1 LSEKSEIIVRVS
13 LTFFSYHLFSS
24 YLYNQGMSESRKPVR
39 PPSRLGGGAQSRKPQ
54 RNWQQYLIRW
64 GIFLGSAGLILLGL
78 VIVYALVIAKPNL
91 PDLDTITDYNPKVP
105 LRIYTAD
112 NALIGEFG
120 EERRNII
127 AIEEIPSYLK
137 NAVVAIEDERFYE
150 HGGVDYWGVLRAT
163 LANLRGRL
171 AQGASTITMQ
181 VARNF
186 FLTNE
191 KSFTRKIYEVLLAW
205 KIESNLSKEQILELY
220 MNQIYL
226 GQRAY
231 GFSSAAQIYFGKD
244 IQRISI
250 AEAAMLAGLP
260 KAPSAYNPVVNY
272 RRAKIRQ
279 EYILQRMRDL
289 KMITPSQYQS
299 AMTETLHIR
308 GVGREFTTKA
318 DFATEM
324 VRQLLIREYG
334 DGIYTQGMTVITTI
348 RKAEQ
353 DAAYSAVRKG
363 IMDYEL
369 RHKYRGPE
377 GYIKLP
383 DDLTARQRAID
394 NILSDHPSSD
404 DLLAGVVTA
413 VDSKEIQA
421 VIATGDTVTIKGD
434 DLKLG
439 SIALS
444 DKAQPKQ
451 QIKPGAIIRVL
462 PSEGRWVLAQMP
474 QVEAA
479 FVSLDAN
486 NGGIRALVGG
496 FDFNRNK
503 YNRVSQAQR
512 QPGSAFKPFIYAAA
526 LEKGI
531 MPNTLVND
539 APLSISALE
548 TGSQMWSPK
557 NYDGKFEGEMKLR
570 AALAKSKNLVSVR
583 VIRKIGP
590 RYAQDFIQRFGFEA
604 EKHPPYLTMALGA
617 GSVTPLELA
626 TGYGVFANGG
636 YRVEPYLIS
645 KVIDAKGNVLFEA
658 SPQKAGDSNLRVLDA
673 RTAFVMDSLLQEVT
687 KTGTATSARPALG
700 RADIAGKTG
709 TTNESMDAWFAG
721 YQSDVVAVAWMGFD
735 KPKSLGDRE
744 TGGGLALPMWIRYMK
759 TALNGVPEVTRP
771 VPAGV
776 AQQDGDWTIPAF
788 VPFFGRTTTLD

>member
-1 LSEKSEIIVRVS
+1 
-13 LTFFSYHLFSS
+13 
-24 YLYNQGMSESRKPVR
+24 
-39 PPSRLGGGAQSRKPQ
+39 
-54 RNWQQYLIRW
+54 LIRW

-78 VIVYALVIAKPNL
+78 VIVYALVVAKPNL

-205 KIESNLSKEQILELY
+205 KIEANLSKEQILELY

-231 GFSSAAQIYFGKD
+231 GFGSAAQIYFGKD

-299 AMTETLHIR
+299 AMTETLHVR

-324 VRQLLIREYG
+324 VRQLLISEYG

-383 DDLTARQRAID
+383 EDATARQRAID
-394 NILSDHPSSD
+394 DILSDHPSSD
-404 DLLAGVVTA
+404 DLLAGVVIA
-413 VDSKEIQA
+413 ANGKEIQA

-439 SIALS
+439 TVALS

-479 FVSLDAN
+479 FVGLDAN

-512 QPGSAFKPFIYAAA
+512 QPGSSFKPFIYAAA

-539 APLSISALE
+539 APLSISSLE

-557 NYDGKFEGEMKLR
+557 NYDGKFEGQMKLR

-687 KTGTATSARPALG
+687 KSGTATSARPALG
-700 RADIAGKTG
+700 RSDIAGKTG

-721 YQSDVVAVAWMGFD
+721 YQADVVAVAWMGFD

>member
-1 LSEKSEIIVRVS
+1 LSEKSEIFVRVS
-13 LTFFSYHLFSS
+13 LSFFLPLFSS
-24 YLYNQGMSESRKPVR
+24 YLYNQAMSESRKPVR
-39 PPSRLGGGAQSRKPQ
+39 PPSRLGGGAQARKPQ

-78 VIVYALVIAKPNL
+78 VIVYALVVAKPNL

-299 AMTETLHIR
+299 AMTETLHVR

-324 VRQLLIREYG
+324 VRQMLISEYG

-383 DDLTARQRAID
+383 EDSTARQRAID

-404 DLLAGVVTA
+404 DLLAGVVIA
-413 VDSKEIQA
+413 VNPKEIQA

-439 SIALS
+439 TVALS

-462 PSEGRWVLAQMP
+462 PSDGRWVLAQMP

-479 FVSLDAN
+479 FVGLDAN

-512 QPGSAFKPFIYAAA
+512 QPGSSFKPFIYAAA

-557 NYDGKFEGEMKLR
+557 NYDGKFEGQMKLR

-658 SPQKAGDSNLRVLDA
+658 TPQKAGDPNLRALDA

-687 KTGTATSARPALG
+687 KSGTAASARPALG
-700 RADIAGKTG
+700 RSDIAGKTG

-759 TALNGVPEVTRP
+759 TALNGVPESTRP

>member
-1 LSEKSEIIVRVS
+1 
-13 LTFFSYHLFSS
+13 
-24 YLYNQGMSESRKPVR
+24 
-39 PPSRLGGGAQSRKPQ
+39 
-54 RNWQQYLIRW
+54 
-64 GIFLGSAGLILLGL
+64 
-78 VIVYALVIAKPNL
+78 VIVYALVVAKPNL

-205 KIESNLSKEQILELY
+205 KIEANLSKEQILELY

-299 AMTETLHIR
+299 AMTESLHVR

-324 VRQLLIREYG
+324 VRQLLISEYG

-383 DDLTARQRAID
+383 EDSTARQRAID

-404 DLLAGVVTA
+404 DLLAGVVIA
-413 VDSKEIQA
+413 VNPKEIQA

-439 SIALS
+439 TVALS

-462 PSEGRWVLAQMP
+462 PVDGRWVLAQMP

-479 FVSLDAN
+479 FVGLDAN

-512 QPGSAFKPFIYAAA
+512 QPGSSFKPFIYAAA

-531 MPNTLVND
+531 MPNTLAND

-557 NYDGKFEGEMKLR
+557 NYDGKFEGQMKIR
-570 AALAKSKNLVSVR
+570 TALAKSKNLVSVR

-617 GSVTPLELA
+617 GAVTPLELA

-658 SPQKAGDSNLRVLDA
+658 TPQKAGDPNLRALDA

-687 KTGTATSARPALG
+687 KSGTAASARPALG

-759 TALNGVPEVTRP
+759 TALNGVPESTRP

>member
-1 LSEKSEIIVRVS
+1 
-13 LTFFSYHLFSS
+13 
-24 YLYNQGMSESRKPVR
+24 MSESRKPVR

-78 VIVYALVIAKPNL
+78 VIVYALVVAKPNL

-299 AMTETLHIR
+299 AMTESLHVR

-324 VRQLLIREYG
+324 VRQMLISEYG

-383 DDLTARQRAID
+383 EDSTARQRAID

-404 DLLAGVVTA
+404 DLLAGVVIA
-413 VDSKEIQA
+413 VNPKEIQA

-439 SIALS
+439 TVALS

-462 PSEGRWVLAQMP
+462 PLDGRWVLAQMP

-479 FVSLDAN
+479 FVGLDAN

-512 QPGSAFKPFIYAAA
+512 QPGSSFKPFIYAAA

-557 NYDGKFEGEMKLR
+557 NYDGKFEGQMKLR

-658 SPQKAGDSNLRVLDA
+658 TPQKAGDPNLRALDA

-687 KTGTATSARPALG
+687 KSGTAASARPALG
-700 RADIAGKTG
+700 RSDIAGKTG

-759 TALNGVPEVTRP
+759 TALNGVPESTRP

>member
-1 LSEKSEIIVRVS
+1 
-13 LTFFSYHLFSS
+13 
-24 YLYNQGMSESRKPVR
+24 MSESRKPVR
-39 PPSRLGGGAQSRKPQ
+39 PPSRLGGGAQARKPQ

-78 VIVYALVIAKPNL
+78 VIVYALVVAKPNL

-299 AMTETLHIR
+299 AMTETLHVR

-324 VRQLLIREYG
+324 VRQMLISEYG

-383 DDLTARQRAID
+383 EDSTARQRAID

-404 DLLAGVVTA
+404 DLLAGVVIA
-413 VDSKEIQA
+413 VNPKEIQA

-439 SIALS
+439 TVALS

-462 PSEGRWVLAQMP
+462 PLDGRWILAQMP

-479 FVSLDAN
+479 FVGLDAN

-512 QPGSAFKPFIYAAA
+512 QPGSSFKPFIYAAA

-557 NYDGKFEGEMKLR
+557 NYDGKFEGQMKLR

-658 SPQKAGDSNLRVLDA
+658 TPQKAGDPNLRALDA

-687 KTGTATSARPALG
+687 KSGTAASARPALG
-700 RADIAGKTG
+700 RSDIAGKTG

-759 TALNGVPEVTRP
+759 TALNGVPESTRP
-771 VPAGV
+771 VPGGV

>member
-1 LSEKSEIIVRVS
+1 
-13 LTFFSYHLFSS
+13 
-24 YLYNQGMSESRKPVR
+24 MSESRKPVR

-78 VIVYALVIAKPNL
+78 VIVYALVVAKPNL

-220 MNQIYL
+220 MNQSYL

-383 DDLTARQRAID
+383 DDSTARQRAID

-404 DLLAGVVTA
+404 DLLAGVVIA

-439 SIALS
+439 TVALS

-479 FVSLDAN
+479 FVSLDAH

-687 KTGTATSARPALG
+687 KSGTATSARPALG
-700 RADIAGKTG
+700 RSDIAGKTG
-709 TTNESMDAWFAG
+709 TTNESMDTWFAG
-721 YQSDVVAVAWMGFD
+721 YQADVVAVAWMGFD

>member
-1 LSEKSEIIVRVS
+1 
-13 LTFFSYHLFSS
+13 
-24 YLYNQGMSESRKPVR
+24 MSESRKPVR

-78 VIVYALVIAKPNL
+78 VIVYALVVAKPNL

-383 DDLTARQRAID
+383 DDSTARQRAID

-404 DLLAGVVTA
+404 DLLAGVVIA

-439 SIALS
+439 TVALS

-479 FVSLDAN
+479 FVSLDAH

-687 KTGTATSARPALG
+687 KSGTATSARPALG
-700 RADIAGKTG
+700 RSDIAGKTG
-709 TTNESMDAWFAG
+709 TTNESMDTWFAG
-721 YQSDVVAVAWMGFD
+721 YQADVVAVAWMGFD

>member
-1 LSEKSEIIVRVS
+1 
-13 LTFFSYHLFSS
+13 
-24 YLYNQGMSESRKPVR
+24 MSESRKPVR

-54 RNWQQYLIRW
+54 RNLQQYLIRW
-64 GIFLGSAGLILLGL
+64 VIFLGSAGLILLGL
-78 VIVYALVIAKPNL
+78 VIVYALVVAKPNL

-120 EERRNII
+120 EERRNIV

-299 AMTETLHIR
+299 AMIETLHVR

-324 VRQLLIREYG
+324 VRQLLISEYG

-404 DLLAGVVTA
+404 DLLAGVVIA
-413 VDSKEIQA
+413 VNPKEIQA

-439 SIALS
+439 AVALS

-451 QIKPGAIIRVL
+451 QIKTGAIIRVL
-462 PSEGRWVLAQMP
+462 PSDGRWVLAQIP

-479 FVSLDAN
+479 FVSLDTN

-512 QPGSAFKPFIYAAA
+512 QPGSSFKPFIYAAA

-557 NYDGKFEGEMKLR
+557 NYDGKFEGQMTVRE
-570 AALAKSKNLVSVR
+570 ALAKSKNLASVR
-583 VIRKIGP
+583 VIRKIDP

-617 GSVTPLELA
+617 GSVTPLQLA

-645 KVIDAKGNVLFEA
+645 KVIDAKGNILFEA
-658 SPQKAGDSNLRVLDA
+658 SPQKAGDSNLRALDA

-687 KTGTATSARPALG
+687 KTGTAATARPALG

-759 TALNGVPEVTRP
+759 AALNGIPESKRS

-776 AQQDGDWTIPAF
+776 VQQDNDWTIPAF

>member
-1 LSEKSEIIVRVS
+1 
-13 LTFFSYHLFSS
+13 
-24 YLYNQGMSESRKPVR
+24 MSQSRKPVR
-39 PPSRLGGGAQSRKPQ
+39 PPSRLDSGRQRKNESRDW
-54 RNWQQYLIRW
+54 RAYFIRW
-64 GIFLGSAGLILLGL
+64 GFFLGSAGLILIGL
-78 VIVYALVIAKPNL
+78 VIAYALIVARPNL

-120 EERRNII
+120 EERRNVI
-127 AIEEIPSYLK
+127 AINEIPSYLK

-186 FLTNE
+186 FLSNE
-191 KSFTRKIYEVLLAW
+191 KSFSRKIYEVLLAW
-205 KIESNLSKEQILELY
+205 KIEANLSKEQILELY

-244 IQRISI
+244 VREISI

-289 KMITPSQYQS
+289 KMITPNQYEL
-299 AMTETLHIR
+299 ALAETLHVR
-308 GVGREFTTKA
+308 GVGKEFATKA
-318 DFATEM
+318 DYASEM
-324 VRQLLIREYG
+324 VRQLLISEYG

-348 RKAEQ
+348 RRAEQ

-363 IMDYEL
+363 VMDYEL

-383 DDLTARQRAID
+383 DDNTERQRAID
-394 NILSDHPSSD
+394 DVLSDHPSSD
-404 DLLAGVVTA
+404 DLLAGVVIQAT
-413 VDSKEIQA
+413 SKEIQA

-439 SIALS
+439 TIALS

-462 PSEGRWVLAQMP
+462 PSDGRWILAQMP

-479 FVSLDAN
+479 FVALDAHD
-486 NGGIRALVGG
+486 GGIRALVGG
-496 FDFNRNK
+496 FDHNRNK
-503 YNRVSQAQR
+503 FNHVSQAQR
-512 QPGSAFKPFIYAAA
+512 QPGSSFKPFVYAAA

-539 APLSISALE
+539 APLSISSLE
-548 TGSQMWSPK
+548 TGSQMWEPK
-557 NYDGKFEGEMKLR
+557 NYDGKFEGQMRLR
-570 AALAKSKNLVSVR
+570 TALAKSKNLVSVR

-604 EKHPPYLTMALGA
+604 DKHPAYLTMALGA
-617 GSVTPLELA
+617 GSVTPLQLA

-658 SPQKAGDSNLRVLDA
+658 TPPIAGDNKLKVLDS

-687 KTGTATSARPALG
+687 KTGTAATSRPALG
-700 RADIAGKTG
+700 RSDIAGKTG

-721 YQSDVVAVAWMGFD
+721 YNPNVVAVAWIGFD

-759 TALNGVPEVTRP
+759 TALNGTPESGRAVPP
-771 VPAGV
+771 GV
-776 AQQDGDWTIPAF
+776 VQQDGDWTIPEF
-788 VPFFGRTTTLD
+788 TPFFGKTTVLD

>member
-1 LSEKSEIIVRVS
+1 
-13 LTFFSYHLFSS
+13 
-24 YLYNQGMSESRKPVR
+24 MSESRKPVR
-39 PPSRLGGGAQSRKPQ
+39 PPSRLGGGAQTRKPQ

-78 VIVYALVIAKPNL
+78 VIVYALVVAKPNL

-120 EERRNII
+120 EERRNIV

-299 AMTETLHIR
+299 AMTETLHVR

-324 VRQLLIREYG
+324 VRQLLISEYG

-404 DLLAGVVTA
+404 DLLAGVVIA
-413 VDSKEIQA
+413 VNPKEIQA

-439 SIALS
+439 TVALS

-479 FVSLDAN
+479 FVALDAN

-531 MPNTLVND
+531 MPSTLVND

-557 NYDGKFEGEMKLR
+557 NYDGKFEGQMTIR
-570 AALAKSKNLVSVR
+570 SALSKSKNLASVR
-583 VIRKIGP
+583 VIRKIDP

-617 GSVTPLELA
+617 GSVTPLQLA

-645 KVIDAKGNVLFEA
+645 KVIDAKGNILFEA
-658 SPQKAGDSNLRVLDA
+658 SPQKAGDSNLRALDA

-687 KTGTATSARPALG
+687 KTGTAATARPALG
-700 RADIAGKTG
+700 RTDIAGKTG

-721 YQSDVVAVAWMGFD
+721 YQSDVIAVAWMGFD

-744 TGGGLALPMWIRYMK
+744 TGGGLALPMWVRYMK
-759 TALNGVPEVTRP
+759 AALNGLPESKRS

>member
-1 LSEKSEIIVRVS
+1 
-13 LTFFSYHLFSS
+13 
-24 YLYNQGMSESRKPVR
+24 MSESRKPVR

-78 VIVYALVIAKPNL
+78 VIVYALVVAKPNL

-137 NAVVAIEDERFYE
+137 NAVVAIEDERFYT

-231 GFSSAAQIYFGKD
+231 GFGSAAQIYFGKD

-324 VRQLLIREYG
+324 VRQLLISEYG

-348 RKAEQ
+348 KKAEQ

-369 RHKYRGPE
+369 RNKYRGPE

-383 DDLTARQRAID
+383 EDLTARQRAID
-394 NILSDHPSSD
+394 NALSDHPSSD
-404 DLLAGVVTA
+404 DLLAGVVIA
-413 VDSKEIQA
+413 VNPKEIQA

-439 SIALS
+439 TVALS

-474 QVEAA
+474 RVEAA
-479 FVSLDAN
+479 FVSLDTN
-486 NGGIRALVGG
+486 SGGIRALVGG

-512 QPGSAFKPFIYAAA
+512 QPGSSFKPFIYAAA

-557 NYDGKFEGEMKLR
+557 NYDGKFEGQMKIR
-570 AALAKSKNLVSVR
+570 VALAKSKNLASVR

-617 GSVTPLELA
+617 GSVTPLQIA

-658 SPQKAGDSNLRVLDA
+658 TPQKAGDPNLRALDA

-687 KTGTATSARPALG
+687 KTGTAASARSALG
-700 RADIAGKTG
+700 RSDIAGKTG
-709 TTNESMDAWFAG
+709 TTNDSMDAWFAG
-721 YQSDVVAVAWMGFD
+721 YHSDVVAVAWMGFD

-759 TALNGVPEVTRP
+759 TALNGVPESTRP

-776 AQQDGDWTIPAF
+776 VQQDGDWTIPAF

>member
-1 LSEKSEIIVRVS
+1 M
-13 LTFFSYHLFSS
+13 SS
-24 YLYNQGMSESRKPVR
+24 SRTPVR
-39 PPSRLGGGAQSRKPQ
+39 PPSRLGGGRQPRNSQ
-54 RNWQQYLIRW
+54 RDWRQYMIRW
-64 GIFLGSAGLILLGL
+64 GIFLGSAGLILIGL
-78 VIVYALVIAKPNL
+78 VIAYALIIAKPNL
-91 PDLDTITDYNPKVP
+91 PDLDTITDYKPKVP

-120 EERRNII
+120 EERRSVMSIQEMP
-127 AIEEIPSYLK
+127 AYLK

-171 AQGASTITMQ
+171 SQGASTITMQ

-191 KSFTRKIYEVLLAW
+191 KSFSRKIYEVLLAW
-205 KIESNLSKEQILELY
+205 KIEANLPKEKILELY

-231 GFSSAAQIYFGKD
+231 GFASAAQIYFGKD
-244 IQRISI
+244 IREISI

-289 KMITPSQYQS
+289 KMITQSQYESGMQ
-299 AMTETLHIR
+299 ETLHVR
-308 GVGREFTTKA
+308 GVGKEFLTKA
-318 DFATEM
+318 DYAAEM
-324 VRQLLIREYG
+324 ARQLLISEYG
-334 DGIYTQGMTVITTI
+334 DSIYTQGMTVITTI
-348 RKAEQ
+348 RKSEQ

-377 GYIKLP
+377 GYINLP
-383 DDLTARQRAID
+383 DGSVEKQRAID
-394 NILSDHPSSD
+394 DALSDHPSSD
-404 DLLAGVVTA
+404 DLLAGVVTE
-413 VDSKEIQA
+413 VNTKEIKV
-421 VIATGDTVTIKGD
+421 VIATGDTISIKGD

-439 SIALS
+439 SVALS
-444 DKAQPKQ
+444 EKAQPKQ

-462 PSEGRWVLAQMP
+462 PSDGRWVLAQMP

-479 FVSLDAN
+479 FVALDTHD
-486 NGGIRALVGG
+486 GGIRALVGG
-496 FDFNRNK
+496 FDHNRNK
-503 YNRVSQAQR
+503 FNHVSQAQR
-512 QPGSAFKPFIYAAA
+512 QPGSSFKPFVYAAA
-526 LEKGI
+526 IEKGI
-531 MPNTLVND
+531 MPNTIVND
-539 APLSISALE
+539 APLSISGLE
-548 TGSQMWSPK
+548 TGGQMWEPK
-557 NYDGKFEGEMKLR
+557 NYDGKFEGHMRLR
-570 AALAKSKNLVSVR
+570 TALAKSKNLVSVR
-583 VIRKIGP
+583 VIRKIGA
-590 RYAQDFIQRFGFEA
+590 RYAQDYIQRFGFEP

-617 GSVTPLELA
+617 GSVTPLQLA

-645 KVIDAKGNVLFEA
+645 KVLDAKGNVLFEA
-658 SPQKAGDSNLRVLDA
+658 APQKSGDSQLKVLDS

-687 KTGTATSARPALG
+687 KTGTAASARPALG
-700 RADIAGKTG
+700 RSDIAGKTG

-721 YQSDVVAVAWMGFD
+721 YHPNIVAVAWIGFD

-744 TGGGLALPMWIRYMK
+744 TGGGLALPM
-759 TALNGVPEVTRP
+759 
-771 VPAGV
+771 
-776 AQQDGDWTIPAF
+776 
-788 VPFFGRTTTLD
+788 

>member
-1 LSEKSEIIVRVS
+1 
-13 LTFFSYHLFSS
+13 
-24 YLYNQGMSESRKPVR
+24 
-39 PPSRLGGGAQSRKPQ
+39 
-54 RNWQQYLIRW
+54 
-64 GIFLGSAGLILLGL
+64 
-78 VIVYALVIAKPNL
+78 
-91 PDLDTITDYNPKVP
+91 
-105 LRIYTAD
+105 
-112 NALIGEFG
+112 
-120 EERRNII
+120 
-127 AIEEIPSYLK
+127 
-137 NAVVAIEDERFYE
+137 
-150 HGGVDYWGVLRAT
+150 
-163 LANLRGRL
+163 
-171 AQGASTITMQ
+171 
-181 VARNF
+181 
-186 FLTNE
+186 
-191 KSFTRKIYEVLLAW
+191 
-205 KIESNLSKEQILELY
+205 
-220 MNQIYL
+220 
-226 GQRAY
+226 
-231 GFSSAAQIYFGKD
+231 
-244 IQRISI
+244 
-250 AEAAMLAGLP
+250 
-260 KAPSAYNPVVNY
+260 
-272 RRAKIRQ
+272 
-279 EYILQRMRDL
+279 
-289 KMITPSQYQS
+289 
-299 AMTETLHIR
+299 
-308 GVGREFTTKA
+308 
-318 DFATEM
+318 
-324 VRQLLIREYG
+324 
-334 DGIYTQGMTVITTI
+334 
-348 RKAEQ
+348 
-353 DAAYSAVRKG
+353 
-363 IMDYEL
+363 MDYEL

-383 DDLTARQRAID
+383 EDSTARQRAID

-404 DLLAGVVTA
+404 DLLAGVVIA
-413 VDSKEIQA
+413 VNPKEIQA

-439 SIALS
+439 TVALS

-479 FVSLDAN
+479 FVGLDAN

-512 QPGSAFKPFIYAAA
+512 QPGSSFKPFIYAAA

-539 APLSISALE
+539 APLSISSLE

-557 NYDGKFEGEMKLR
+557 NYDGKFEGQMKLR

-658 SPQKAGDSNLRVLDA
+658 SPQKAGDPNLRALDA

-687 KTGTATSARPALG
+687 KSGTAASARPALG
-700 RADIAGKTG
+700 RSDVAGKTG

-759 TALNGVPEVTRP
+759 TALNGVPESTRQ

>member
-1 LSEKSEIIVRVS
+1 
-13 LTFFSYHLFSS
+13 
-24 YLYNQGMSESRKPVR
+24 
-39 PPSRLGGGAQSRKPQ
+39 
-54 RNWQQYLIRW
+54 
-64 GIFLGSAGLILLGL
+64 
-78 VIVYALVIAKPNL
+78 
-91 PDLDTITDYNPKVP
+91 
-105 LRIYTAD
+105 
-112 NALIGEFG
+112 
-120 EERRNII
+120 
-127 AIEEIPSYLK
+127 
-137 NAVVAIEDERFYE
+137 
-150 HGGVDYWGVLRAT
+150 
-163 LANLRGRL
+163 
-171 AQGASTITMQ
+171 MQ

-205 KIESNLSKEQILELY
+205 KIEANLSKEQILELY

-299 AMTETLHIR
+299 AMTESLHVR

-324 VRQLLIREYG
+324 VRQLLISEYG

-383 DDLTARQRAID
+383 EDSTARQRAID

-404 DLLAGVVTA
+404 DLLAGVVIA
-413 VDSKEIQA
+413 VNPKEIQA
-421 VIATGDTVTIKGD
+421 VIATGDTVTIKDD

-439 SIALS
+439 TVALS

-462 PSEGRWVLAQMP
+462 PVDGRWVLAQMP

-479 FVSLDAN
+479 FVGLDAN

-512 QPGSAFKPFIYAAA
+512 QPGSSFKPFIYAAA

-531 MPNTLVND
+531 MPNTLAND

-557 NYDGKFEGEMKLR
+557 NYDGKFEGQMKIR
-570 AALAKSKNLVSVR
+570 TALAKSKNLVSVR

-617 GSVTPLELA
+617 GAVTPLELA

-658 SPQKAGDSNLRVLDA
+658 TPQKAGDPNLRALDA

-687 KTGTATSARPALG
+687 KSGTAASARPALG

-759 TALNGVPEVTRP
+759 TALNGVPESTRP

>member
-1 LSEKSEIIVRVS
+1 
-13 LTFFSYHLFSS
+13 
-24 YLYNQGMSESRKPVR
+24 MSESRKPVR

-78 VIVYALVIAKPNL
+78 VIVYALVVAKPNL
-91 PDLDTITDYNPKVP
+91 PDLDTITDYKPKVP

-127 AIEEIPSYLK
+127 AIEDIPSYLK

-171 AQGASTITMQ
+171 SQGASTITMQ

-205 KIESNLSKEQILELY
+205 KIEANLSKEQILELY

-299 AMTETLHIR
+299 AMTETLHVR

-324 VRQLLIREYG
+324 VRQLLISEYG
-334 DGIYTQGMTVITTI
+334 DGIYTQGMTVITTL

-394 NILSDHPSSD
+394 NVLSDHPSSD
-404 DLLAGVVTA
+404 DLLAGVVIA
-413 VDSKEIQA
+413 VNPKEIQA

-439 SIALS
+439 TVALS
-444 DKAQPKQ
+444 EKAQPKQ

-462 PSEGRWVLAQMP
+462 PSDGRWILAQMP

-479 FVSLDAN
+479 FVALDAN

-512 QPGSAFKPFIYAAA
+512 QPGSSFKPFIYAAA

-557 NYDGKFEGEMKLR
+557 NYDGKFEGQMKIR

-636 YRVEPYLIS
+636 FRVDPYLIS

-658 SPQKAGDSNLRVLDA
+658 TPQKAGDPNLRALDA

-687 KTGTATSARPALG
+687 KSGTAASARPALG

-759 TALNGVPEVTRP
+759 TALNGVPESTRP

-776 AQQDGDWTIPAF
+776 SQQDGDWTIPAF
-788 VPFFGRTTTLD
+788 VPFFGRTSTLD

>member
-1 LSEKSEIIVRVS
+1 M
-13 LTFFSYHLFSS
+13 
-24 YLYNQGMSESRKPVR
+24 NQPRQPVR
-39 PPSRLGGGAQSRKPQ
+39 PPSRLGGNNQPRRQTKDW
-54 RNWQQYLIRW
+54 REHFVRW
-64 GIFLGSAGLILLGL
+64 GIFLGSAGLILIGL
-78 VIVYALVIAKPNL
+78 VIAYALIVARPNL
-91 PDLDTITDYNPKVP
+91 PDLETITDYKPKVP

-120 EERRNII
+120 EERRNLV
-127 AIEEIPSYLK
+127 AIKDMPEYLK

-163 LANLRGRL
+163 LANLRGHL
-171 AQGASTITMQ
+171 SQGASTITMQ

-186 FLTNE
+186 FLSNE
-191 KSFTRKIYEVLLAW
+191 KSFSRKIYEVLLAW
-205 KIESNLSKEQILELY
+205 KIEANLSKDKILELY

-226 GQRAY
+226 GQRSY
-231 GFSSAAQIYFGKD
+231 GFASAAQIYFGKD
-244 IQRISI
+244 VREISI

-289 KMITPSQYQS
+289 HMISPAQYE
-299 AMTETLHIR
+299 AALAETLHVR
-308 GVGREFTTKA
+308 GVGKE
-318 DFATEM
+318 FATKSDYASEM
-324 VRQLLIREYG
+324 VRQLLISEYG
-334 DGIYTQGMTVITTI
+334 DSIYTQGMTVITTI

-353 DAAYSAVRKG
+353 EAAYAAVRKG
-363 IMDYEL
+363 IMDYEI

-383 DDLTARQRAID
+383 EGNVERQRAID
-394 NILSDHPSSD
+394 DALSDHSSSD
-404 DLLAGVVTA
+404 DLLAGVVIDA
-413 VDSKEIQA
+413 DPKQIRA
-421 VIATGDTVTIKGD
+421 VIATGDLVTIRGE

-439 SIALS
+439 AVALS

-451 QIKPGAIIRVL
+451 QIRPGAIIRVI
-462 PSEGRWVLAQMP
+462 PVEGRWALAQMP

-479 FVSLDAN
+479 FVALDTHD
-486 NGGIRALVGG
+486 GGIRALVGG
-496 FDFNRNK
+496 FDQARNQFNH
-503 YNRVSQAQR
+503 VSQAQR
-512 QPGSAFKPFIYAAA
+512 QPGSSFKPFIYAAA

-531 MPNTLVND
+531 MPNTLIND
-539 APLSISALE
+539 APLSISGLE
-548 TGSQMWSPK
+548 TGGQMWEPK
-557 NYDGKFEGEMKLR
+557 NYDGKFEGYMR
-570 AALAKSKNLVSVR
+570 MRTALAKSKNLVSVR
-583 VIRKIGP
+583 VIRKIGA
-590 RYAQDFIQRFGFEA
+590 RYAQDYIQRFGFEA

-617 GSVTPLELA
+617 GSVTPLQLA

-636 YRVEPYLIS
+636 YRVDPYLIS

-658 SPQKAGDSNLRVLDA
+658 TPTVAGDSNLKVLDS

-687 KTGTATSARPALG
+687 KTGTAASARVTLA
-700 RADIAGKTG
+700 RNDIAGKTG

-721 YQSDVVAVAWMGFD
+721 YHPNIVAVAWIGFD

-759 TALNGVPEVTRP
+759 TALNGMPEVDRRP
-771 VPAGV
+771 PPGV
-776 AQQDGDWTIPAF
+776 SQQDGDWVIPEF
-788 VPFFGRTTTLD
+788 MPTFGRTQTLD

>member
-1 LSEKSEIIVRVS
+1 
-13 LTFFSYHLFSS
+13 
-24 YLYNQGMSESRKPVR
+24 
-39 PPSRLGGGAQSRKPQ
+39 
-54 RNWQQYLIRW
+54 
-64 GIFLGSAGLILLGL
+64 
-78 VIVYALVIAKPNL
+78 VIAYALIVARPNL
-91 PDLDTITDYNPKVP
+91 PDLDTITDYKPKVP

-120 EERRNII
+120 EERRNVI
-127 AIEEIPSYLK
+127 AINEIPSYLK

-186 FLTNE
+186 FLSNE
-191 KSFTRKIYEVLLAW
+191 KSFSRKIYEVLLAW
-205 KIESNLSKEQILELY
+205 KIEANLSKEQILELY

-244 IQRISI
+244 VREISI

-289 KMITPSQYQS
+289 KMITPNQYEL
-299 AMTETLHIR
+299 ALAETLHVR
-308 GVGREFTTKA
+308 GVGKEFATKA
-318 DFATEM
+318 DYAAEM
-324 VRQLLIREYG
+324 VRQLLISEYG
-334 DGIYTQGMTVITTI
+334 DSIYTQGMTVITTI
-348 RKAEQ
+348 RRAEQ

-363 IMDYEL
+363 VMDYEL

-383 DDLTARQRAID
+383 DDNTERQRAID
-394 NILSDHPSSD
+394 DVLSDHPSSD
-404 DLLAGVVTA
+404 DLLAGVVIQA
-413 VDSKEIQA
+413 SPKEIQA

-439 SIALS
+439 SVALS
-444 DKAQPKQ
+444 EKAQPKQ
-451 QIKPGAIIRVL
+451 QIRPGAIIRVL

-479 FVSLDAN
+479 FVALDAHD
-486 NGGIRALVGG
+486 GGIRALVGG
-496 FDFNRNK
+496 FDHNRNK
-503 YNRVSQAQR
+503 FNHVSQAQR
-512 QPGSAFKPFIYAAA
+512 QPGSSFKPFVYAAA

-539 APLSISALE
+539 APLSISSLE
-548 TGSQMWSPK
+548 TGSQMWEPK
-557 NYDGKFEGEMKLR
+557 NYDGKFEGQMRLR
-570 AALAKSKNLVSVR
+570 TALAKSKNLVSVR

-590 RYAQDFIQRFGFEA
+590 RYAQDYIQRFGFEA
-604 EKHPPYLTMALGA
+604 DKHPAYLTMALGA
-617 GSVTPLELA
+617 GSVTPLQLA

-658 SPQKAGDSNLRVLDA
+658 TPSIAGDSKLKVLDS

-687 KTGTATSARPALG
+687 KTGTAATARPALG
-700 RADIAGKTG
+700 RSDIAGKTG

-721 YQSDVVAVAWMGFD
+721 YNPNVVAVAWIGFD

-759 TALNGVPEVTRP
+759 TALSGTPESGRAVPPGVV
-771 VPAGV
+771 
-776 AQQDGDWTIPAF
+776 QQDGDWTIPEF
-788 VPFFGRTTTLD
+788 TPFFGKTTVLD

>member
-1 LSEKSEIIVRVS
+1 
-13 LTFFSYHLFSS
+13 
-24 YLYNQGMSESRKPVR
+24 MSQSRQPVR
-39 PPSRLGGGAQSRKPQ
+39 PPSRLGSGRHRKNESRDW
-54 RNWQQYLIRW
+54 RAYFIRW
-64 GIFLGSAGLILLGL
+64 GFFLGSAGLILIGL
-78 VIVYALVIAKPNL
+78 VIAYALIVARPNL
-91 PDLDTITDYNPKVP
+91 PDLDTITDYKPKVP

-120 EERRNII
+120 EERRNVI
-127 AIEEIPSYLK
+127 AINEIPSYLK

-186 FLTNE
+186 FLSNE
-191 KSFTRKIYEVLLAW
+191 KSFSRKIYEVLLAW
-205 KIESNLSKEQILELY
+205 KIEANLSKEQILELY

-244 IQRISI
+244 VREISI

-289 KMITPSQYQS
+289 KMITPNQYEL
-299 AMTETLHIR
+299 ALTETLHVR
-308 GVGREFTTKA
+308 GVGKEFATKA
-318 DFATEM
+318 DYAAEM
-324 VRQLLIREYG
+324 VRQLLISEYG
-334 DGIYTQGMTVITTI
+334 DSIYTQGMTVYTTI
-348 RKAEQ
+348 RRAEQ

-363 IMDYEL
+363 VMDYEL

-383 DDLTARQRAID
+383 DGNTERQRAID
-394 NILSDHPSSD
+394 DVLSDHPSSD
-404 DLLAGVVTA
+404 DLLAGVVIQA
-413 VDSKEIQA
+413 SPKEIQA
-421 VIATGDTVTIKGD
+421 VIATGDTVIIKGE

-439 SIALS
+439 SVALS

-451 QIKPGAIIRVL
+451 QIRPGAIIRVL
-462 PSEGRWVLAQMP
+462 PSDGRWILAQMP

-479 FVSLDAN
+479 FVALDARD
-486 NGGIRALVGG
+486 GGIRALVGG
-496 FDFNRNK
+496 FDHNRNK
-503 YNRVSQAQR
+503 FNHVSQAQR
-512 QPGSAFKPFIYAAA
+512 QPGSSFKPFVYAAA

-539 APLSISALE
+539 APLSISSLE
-548 TGSQMWSPK
+548 TGSQMWEPK
-557 NYDGKFEGEMKLR
+557 NYDGKFEGQMRLR
-570 AALAKSKNLVSVR
+570 TALAKSKNLVSVR

-590 RYAQDFIQRFGFEA
+590 RYAQDYIQRFGFEA
-604 EKHPPYLTMALGA
+604 DKHPAYLTMALGA
-617 GSVTPLELA
+617 GSVTPLQLA

-658 SPQKAGDSNLRVLDA
+658 TPSIAGDSKLKVLDS

-687 KTGTATSARPALG
+687 KTGTAASSRPALG
-700 RADIAGKTG
+700 RSDIAGKTG

-721 YQSDVVAVAWMGFD
+721 YNPNVVAVAWIGFD

-759 TALNGVPEVTRP
+759 TALNGTPESGRTVPP
-771 VPAGV
+771 GV
-776 AQQDGDWTIPAF
+776 VQQDGDWTIPEF
-788 VPFFGRTTTLD
+788 TPFFGRTSVLD

>member
-1 LSEKSEIIVRVS
+1 
-13 LTFFSYHLFSS
+13 
-24 YLYNQGMSESRKPVR
+24 MSESRKHVR
-39 PPSRLGGGAQSRKPQ
+39 PPSRLGGGTQSRKPQ

-78 VIVYALVIAKPNL
+78 VIVYALVVAKPNL

-205 KIESNLSKEQILELY
+205 KIEANLSKEQILELY

-231 GFSSAAQIYFGKD
+231 GFGSAAQIYFGKD

-299 AMTETLHIR
+299 AMTETLHVR

-324 VRQLLIREYG
+324 VRQLLISEYG

-383 DDLTARQRAID
+383 EDATARQRAID
-394 NILSDHPSSD
+394 DILSDHPSSD
-404 DLLAGVVTA
+404 DLLAGVVIA
-413 VDSKEIQA
+413 ANGKEIQA

-439 SIALS
+439 TVALS

-479 FVSLDAN
+479 FVGLDAN

-512 QPGSAFKPFIYAAA
+512 QPGSSFKPFIYAAA

-539 APLSISALE
+539 APLSISSLE

-557 NYDGKFEGEMKLR
+557 NYDGKFEGQMKLR

-583 VIRKIGP
+583 VIRKISP

-658 SPQKAGDSNLRVLDA
+658 SPQKAGDPNLRALDA

-687 KTGTATSARPALG
+687 KSGTAASARPALG
-700 RADIAGKTG
+700 RSDIAGKTG

-759 TALNGVPEVTRP
+759 TALNGVPESSRP

-776 AQQDGDWTIPAF
+776 AQQDGDWTIPEF
-788 VPFFGRTTTLD
+788 VPFFGRTSTLD

>member
-1 LSEKSEIIVRVS
+1 
-13 LTFFSYHLFSS
+13 
-24 YLYNQGMSESRKPVR
+24 MSESRKPVR

-54 RNWQQYLIRW
+54 RNLQQYLIRW
-64 GIFLGSAGLILLGL
+64 VIFLGSAGLILLGL
-78 VIVYALVIAKPNL
+78 VIVYALVVAKPNL

-120 EERRNII
+120 EERRNIV

-299 AMTETLHIR
+299 AMIETLHVR

-324 VRQLLIREYG
+324 VRQLLISEYG

-404 DLLAGVVTA
+404 DLLAGVVIA
-413 VDSKEIQA
+413 VNPKEIQA

-439 SIALS
+439 AVALS

-451 QIKPGAIIRVL
+451 QIKTGAIIRVL
-462 PSEGRWVLAQMP
+462 PSDGRWVLAQIP

-479 FVSLDAN
+479 FVSLDTN

-512 QPGSAFKPFIYAAA
+512 QPGSSFKPFIYAAA

-557 NYDGKFEGEMKLR
+557 NYDGKFEGQMTVRE
-570 AALAKSKNLVSVR
+570 ALAKSKNLASVR
-583 VIRKIGP
+583 VIRKIDP

-617 GSVTPLELA
+617 GSVTPLQLA

-658 SPQKAGDSNLRVLDA
+658 SPQKAGDANLRALDA

-687 KTGTATSARPALG
+687 KTGTAATARPALG

-759 TALNGVPEVTRP
+759 AALNGIPESKRS

-776 AQQDGDWTIPAF
+776 VQQDNDWTIPAF

>member
-1 LSEKSEIIVRVS
+1 
-13 LTFFSYHLFSS
+13 
-24 YLYNQGMSESRKPVR
+24 
-39 PPSRLGGGAQSRKPQ
+39 
-54 RNWQQYLIRW
+54 
-64 GIFLGSAGLILLGL
+64 
-78 VIVYALVIAKPNL
+78 
-91 PDLDTITDYNPKVP
+91 
-105 LRIYTAD
+105 
-112 NALIGEFG
+112 
-120 EERRNII
+120 
-127 AIEEIPSYLK
+127 
-137 NAVVAIEDERFYE
+137 
-150 HGGVDYWGVLRAT
+150 
-163 LANLRGRL
+163 
-171 AQGASTITMQ
+171 
-181 VARNF
+181 
-186 FLTNE
+186 
-191 KSFTRKIYEVLLAW
+191 LLAW

-383 DDLTARQRAID
+383 DDSTARQRAID

-404 DLLAGVVTA
+404 DLLAGVVIA

-439 SIALS
+439 TVALS

-687 KTGTATSARPALG
+687 KSGTATSARPALG
-700 RADIAGKTG
+700 RSDIAGKTG

-721 YQSDVVAVAWMGFD
+721 YQADVVAVAWMGFD

>member
-1 LSEKSEIIVRVS
+1 
-13 LTFFSYHLFSS
+13 
-24 YLYNQGMSESRKPVR
+24 MSESRKPVR

>member
-1 LSEKSEIIVRVS
+1 M
-13 LTFFSYHLFSS
+13 SS
-24 YLYNQGMSESRKPVR
+24 SRTPVR
-39 PPSRLGGGAQSRKPQ
+39 PPSRLGGGRQPRNSQ
-54 RNWQQYLIRW
+54 RDWRQYMIRW
-64 GIFLGSAGLILLGL
+64 GIFLGSAGLILIGL
-78 VIVYALVIAKPNL
+78 VIAYALIIAKPNL
-91 PDLDTITDYNPKVP
+91 PDLDTITDYKPKVP

-120 EERRNII
+120 EERRSVMSIQEMP
-127 AIEEIPSYLK
+127 AYLK

-171 AQGASTITMQ
+171 SQGASTITMQ

-191 KSFTRKIYEVLLAW
+191 KSFSRKIYEVLLAW
-205 KIESNLSKEQILELY
+205 KIEANLPKEKILELY

-231 GFSSAAQIYFGKD
+231 GFASAAQIYFGKD
-244 IQRISI
+244 IREISI

-289 KMITPSQYQS
+289 KMITQSQYESGLQ
-299 AMTETLHIR
+299 ETLHVR
-308 GVGREFTTKA
+308 GVGKEFLTKA
-318 DFATEM
+318 DYAAEM
-324 VRQLLIREYG
+324 ARQLLISEYG
-334 DGIYTQGMTVITTI
+334 DSIYTQGMTVITTI
-348 RKAEQ
+348 RKSEQ

-377 GYIKLP
+377 GYINLP
-383 DDLTARQRAID
+383 EGSVEKQRAID
-394 NILSDHPSSD
+394 DALSDHPSSD
-404 DLLAGVVTA
+404 DLLAGVVTE
-413 VDSKEIQA
+413 VNSKEIKV
-421 VIATGDTVTIKGD
+421 VIATGDTISIKGD

-444 DKAQPKQ
+444 EKAQPKQ

-462 PSEGRWVLAQMP
+462 PSDGRWVLAQMP

-479 FVSLDAN
+479 FVALDTHD
-486 NGGIRALVGG
+486 GGIRALVGG
-496 FDFNRNK
+496 FDHNRNK
-503 YNRVSQAQR
+503 FNHVSQAQR
-512 QPGSAFKPFIYAAA
+512 QPGSSFKPFVYAAA
-526 LEKGI
+526 IEKGI
-531 MPNTLVND
+531 MPNTIVND
-539 APLSISALE
+539 APLSISGLE
-548 TGSQMWSPK
+548 TGGQMWEPK
-557 NYDGKFEGEMKLR
+557 NYDGKFEGQIRLR
-570 AALAKSKNLVSVR
+570 TALAKSKNLVSVR
-583 VIRKIGP
+583 VIRKIGA
-590 RYAQDFIQRFGFEA
+590 RYAQDYIQRFGFEP

-617 GSVTPLELA
+617 GSVTPLQLA

-645 KVIDAKGNVLFEA
+645 KVLDAKGNVLFEA
-658 SPQKAGDSNLRVLDA
+658 TPQKSGDSQLKVLDS

-687 KTGTATSARPALG
+687 KTGTAASARPALG
-700 RADIAGKTG
+700 RSDIAGKTG

-721 YQSDVVAVAWMGFD
+721 YHPNIVAVAWIGFD

-744 TGGGLALPMWIRYMK
+744 TGGGLALPMWTRYMK
-759 TALNGVPEVTRP
+759 TALSGMPESPRTP
-771 VPAGV
+771 PAGV
-776 AQQDGDWTIPAF
+776 SQQDGDWVIPEF
-788 VPFFGRTTTLD
+788 VPFLGRTTVLE

>member
-1 LSEKSEIIVRVS
+1 
-13 LTFFSYHLFSS
+13 
-24 YLYNQGMSESRKPVR
+24 MSESRKPVR
-39 PPSRLGGGAQSRKPQ
+39 PPSRLGGGVQSRKPQ

-78 VIVYALVIAKPNL
+78 VIVYALVVAKPNL

-137 NAVVAIEDERFYE
+137 NAVVAIEDERFYT

-231 GFSSAAQIYFGKD
+231 GFGSAAQIYFGKD

-324 VRQLLIREYG
+324 VRQLLISEYG

-348 RKAEQ
+348 KKAEQ

-369 RHKYRGPE
+369 RNKYRGPE

-383 DDLTARQRAID
+383 EDLTARQRAID
-394 NILSDHPSSD
+394 NALSDHPSSD
-404 DLLAGVVTA
+404 DLLAGVVIA
-413 VDSKEIQA
+413 VNPKEIQA

-439 SIALS
+439 TVALS

-474 QVEAA
+474 RVEAA
-479 FVSLDAN
+479 FVSLDTN
-486 NGGIRALVGG
+486 SGGIRALVGG

-512 QPGSAFKPFIYAAA
+512 QPGSSFKPFIYAAA

-557 NYDGKFEGEMKLR
+557 NYDGKFEGQMKIR
-570 AALAKSKNLVSVR
+570 VALAKSKNLASVR

-617 GSVTPLELA
+617 GSVTPLQIA

-658 SPQKAGDSNLRVLDA
+658 TPQKAGDPNLRALDA

-687 KTGTATSARPALG
+687 KTGTAASARSALG
-700 RADIAGKTG
+700 RSDIAGKTG
-709 TTNESMDAWFAG
+709 TTNDSMDAWFAG
-721 YQSDVVAVAWMGFD
+721 YHSDVVAVAWMGFD

-759 TALNGVPEVTRP
+759 TALNGVPESTRP

-776 AQQDGDWTIPAF
+776 VQQDGDWTIPAF

>member
-1 LSEKSEIIVRVS
+1 
-13 LTFFSYHLFSS
+13 
-24 YLYNQGMSESRKPVR
+24 MSESRKPVR

-54 RNWQQYLIRW
+54 RNLQQYLIRW
-64 GIFLGSAGLILLGL
+64 VIFLGSAGLILLGL
-78 VIVYALVIAKPNL
+78 VIVYALVVAKPNL

-120 EERRNII
+120 EERRNIV

-299 AMTETLHIR
+299 AMIETLHVR

-324 VRQLLIREYG
+324 VRQLLISEYG

-404 DLLAGVVTA
+404 DLLAGVVIA
-413 VDSKEIQA
+413 VNPKEIQA

-439 SIALS
+439 AVALS

-451 QIKPGAIIRVL
+451 QIKTGAIIRVL
-462 PSEGRWVLAQMP
+462 PSDGRWVLAQIP

-479 FVSLDAN
+479 FVSLDTN

-512 QPGSAFKPFIYAAA
+512 QPGSSFKPFIYAAA

-557 NYDGKFEGEMKLR
+557 NYDGKFEGQMTVRE
-570 AALAKSKNLVSVR
+570 ALAKSKNLASVR
-583 VIRKIGP
+583 VIRKIDP

-617 GSVTPLELA
+617 GSVTPLQLA

-636 YRVEPYLIS
+636 YRVEPYLIN

-658 SPQKAGDSNLRVLDA
+658 SPQKAGDANLRVLDA

-687 KTGTATSARPALG
+687 KTGTAATARSALG

-759 TALNGVPEVTRP
+759 AALNGIPESKRS

-776 AQQDGDWTIPAF
+776 VQQDNDWTIPAF

>member
-1 LSEKSEIIVRVS
+1 
-13 LTFFSYHLFSS
+13 
-24 YLYNQGMSESRKPVR
+24 MSESRKPVR
-39 PPSRLGGGAQSRKPQ
+39 PPSRLGRGAQSRKPR

-64 GIFLGSAGLILLGL
+64 GVFLGSAGLILLGL
-78 VIVYALVIAKPNL
+78 VIVYALVVAKPNL

-120 EERRNII
+120 EERRNIV

-205 KIESNLSKEQILELY
+205 KIEANLSKEQILELY

-299 AMTETLHIR
+299 AMTESLHVR
-308 GVGREFTTKA
+308 GIGKEFTTKA

-324 VRQLLIREYG
+324 VRQLLIGEYG
-334 DGIYTQGMTVITTI
+334 DSIYTQGMTVITTI
-348 RKAEQ
+348 KKAEQ

-377 GYIKLP
+377 GFIKLP
-383 DDLTARQRAID
+383 EDLTARQRAID

-404 DLLAGVVTA
+404 DLLAGVVIA
-413 VDSKEIQA
+413 VNPKEIQA

-439 SIALS
+439 TVALS

-462 PSEGRWVLAQMP
+462 PVDGRWALAQMP

-512 QPGSAFKPFIYAAA
+512 QPGSSFKPFIYAAA

-557 NYDGKFEGEMKLR
+557 NYDGKFEGQMKLR

-617 GSVTPLELA
+617 GAVTPLQIA

-658 SPQKAGDSNLRVLDA
+658 TPQKAGDPNLRALDA

-687 KTGTATSARPALG
+687 KTGTAASARPALG
-700 RADIAGKTG
+700 RSDIAGKTG

-721 YQSDVVAVAWMGFD
+721 YQSEVVAVAWMGFD

-759 TALNGVPEVTRP
+759 TALNGIPESTRP

-776 AQQDGDWTIPAF
+776 AQQDGDWTIPEF
-788 VPFFGRTTTLD
+788 IPFFDRTTTLD

>member
-1 LSEKSEIIVRVS
+1 
-13 LTFFSYHLFSS
+13 
-24 YLYNQGMSESRKPVR
+24 MSESRKPVR

-78 VIVYALVIAKPNL
+78 VIVYALVVAKPNL

-383 DDLTARQRAID
+383 DDSTARQRAID

-404 DLLAGVVTA
+404 DLLAGVVIA

-439 SIALS
+439 TVALS

-479 FVSLDAN
+479 FVSLDAH

-570 AALAKSKNLVSVR
+570 AALAKSKNLASVR

-687 KTGTATSARPALG
+687 KSGTATSARPALG
-700 RADIAGKTG
+700 RSDIAGKTG

-721 YQSDVVAVAWMGFD
+721 YQADVVAVAWMGFD